1 MQRTDIALHKDYDQ
15 RSRNER
21 NSINPEQTS
30 KYSQTMS
37 QSAASYLFQKG
48 KMIKAYASA
57 AVGLCLTGVA
67 FAANPPLA
75 AAVVAGSFAASVP
88 SYFMSKRLK
97 KHKVS
102 FKNQIDEQQKNWLH
116 SAGKCIKTAK

>member
-30 KYSQTMS
+30 QYSQTMS

-75 AAVVAGSFAASVP
+75 AAVIGGSLVATIP
-88 SYFMSKRLK
+88 SYFINKRLK
-97 KHKVS
+97 H
-102 FKNQIDEQQKNWLH
+102 
-116 SAGKCIKTAK
+116 IKLTLKT